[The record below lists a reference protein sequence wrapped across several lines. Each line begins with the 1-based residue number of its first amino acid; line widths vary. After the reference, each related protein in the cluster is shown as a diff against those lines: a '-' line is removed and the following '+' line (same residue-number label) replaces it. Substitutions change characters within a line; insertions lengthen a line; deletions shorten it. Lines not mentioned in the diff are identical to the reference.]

1 MQTSRV
7 TWAPQSLER
16 KSITTS
22 LLFFF
27 LNFLCY
33 IGVEMINNAVI
44 VSDREQSDSKYLFFF
59 QTLSPFRS
67 LHNIEQRSMCYGPP
81 RWC

>member
-1 MQTSRV
+1 
-7 TWAPQSLER
+7 
-16 KSITTS
+16 
-22 LLFFF
+22 
-27 LNFLCY
+27 
-33 IGVEMINNAVI
+33 MINNAVI